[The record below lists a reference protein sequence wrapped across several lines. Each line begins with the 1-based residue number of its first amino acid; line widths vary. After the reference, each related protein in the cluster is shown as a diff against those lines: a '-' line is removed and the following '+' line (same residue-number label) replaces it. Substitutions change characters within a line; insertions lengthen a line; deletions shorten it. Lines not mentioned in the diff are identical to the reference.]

1 MRSTRTC
8 LTLAAVGWLALAS
21 FPMLSPLS
29 AQTVNDSRWLP
40 WLGCWQLV
48 ADVIQP
54 SSLGDRPGDSEPRVP
69 EERLVCV
76 VPASE
81 GAAEIK
87 TYAEGELLLQETL
100 FADGVRRPVEL
111 SGCRGHQLTQWSR
124 DGARLFF
131 RSEMT
136 CENQSHRSFSGVS
149 FMRAWETWVDIQALA
164 SGAEREVVIRRYRPA
179 SPGAAAKLGFE
190 SPSAHEATAMS
201 TARAAISQ
209 PLNIDDFIEAS
220 EIVESEALEAALME
234 NGTGLEL
241 NSNTLI
247 RLADAGV
254 SPNTIDL
261 MLALAYP
268 ERFEVSRE
276 TSGSGYGGDESG
288 GGYGYEYWNT
298 FYFAPFGY
306 YYWYTPYRSFFVYR
320 PVVPDEGVSGGRLVK
335 GRGYTRVGPS
345 RTANSADGVSGKR
358 RGSRT
363 DSSSSGSS
371 DGSSDSS
378 GGSAGSGGYSRGDS
392 SSSRTA
398 KPREP

>member
-1 MRSTRTC
+1 MPKTKTC
-8 LTLAAVGWLALAS
+8 LALVALAWLALAS
-21 FPMLSPLS
+21 PPMLSTLS
-29 AQTVNDSRWLP
+29 AQPANDTRWLP

-48 ADVIQP
+48 ADAMRS
-54 SSLGDRPGDSEPRVP
+54 SSLLDRSGESEPRLR

-76 VPASE
+76 VAASE

-87 TYAEGELLLQETL
+87 TYADGELLLKETL
-100 FADGVRRPVEL
+100 FADGVRRPVEV

-136 CENQSHRSFSGVS
+136 CEDQDQSHRSFSGVS
-149 FMRAWETWVDIQALA
+149 FMRASGTWVDIQALA

-179 SPGAAAKLGFE
+179 SPDAAAKLGFE
-190 SPSAHEATAMS
+190 SPSPEEATAVA
-201 TARAAISQ
+201 TGRAATSQ
-209 PLNIDDFIEAS
+209 SFDIDDFIEAS
-220 EIVESEALEAALME
+220 DVIEPEALEAALME
-234 NGTGLEL
+234 SGTTLEL
-241 NSNTLI
+241 NSKTLVG
-247 RLADAGV
+247 LADAGV

-276 TSGSGYGGDESG
+276 TSSSGYGGGASVGE
-288 GGYGYEYWNT
+288 YGYDYWDS

-335 GRGYTRVGPS
+335 GRGYTRVG
-345 RTANSADGVSGKR
+345 RTRTERSADGSSGKR
-358 RGSRT
+358 GGT
-363 DSSSSGSS
+363 SSSSSS
-371 DGSSDSS
+371 DS
-378 GGSAGSGGYSRGDS
+378 GGSADSGGYSRGDS